1 MLDDYPCF
9 PGEEK
14 AVEDFI
20 KGKNIQLQKLPFAHA
35 PSFFVKPL

>member
-20 KGKNIQLQKLPFAHA
+20 KGKNIALQKLPFSSS
-35 PSFFVKPL
+35 PSFFIKPL